1 MLPSFSVARKNPNL
15 SRQDIDWWKR
25 SDLDERPTEMVQ
37 SPSLSRLT
45 PIVAS
50 DSAID
55 RPDPRFNEQSTI
67 VARDLWSA
75 RPRSSLDSGFWF
87 SVIASTHPQTELNS
101 RVT

>member
-25 SDLDERPTEMVQ
+25 SDLDERPTVMVQ

-55 RPDPRFNEQSTI
+55 RPDPRFNEASTI

-75 RPRSSLDSGFWF
+75 RPKSSMVSGLWF
-87 SVIASTHPQTELNS
+87 SVIAPTHTHNQD
-101 RVT
+101 